1 MNIRNIA
8 LALML
13 TAATALPH
21 PALAQDKPHHSDGMS
36 DYLRFAPWVAT
47 YTLKAAGVEGSSS
60 WKRCMVNSALS
71 MGLTV
76 GVTYT
81 LKQTIH
87 EKRPDG
93 TDNKSFPSGHTAAA
107 FAGAAVLDKEYRKVS
122 PWISVAGYAVAT
134 TVAVDRVCRNHHH
147 WHDVAAGAAIGLLST
162 EAAYWLGDK
171 ITGERSRWHVGT
183 DGQTLSLVVEL

>member
-1 MNIRNIA
+1 M
-8 LALML
+8 
-13 TAATALPH
+13 
-21 PALAQDKPHHSDGMS
+21 
-36 DYLRFAPWVAT
+36 
-47 YTLKAAGVEGSSS
+47 GS
-60 WKRCMVNSALS
+60 
-71 MGLTV
+71 
-76 GVTYT
+76 
-81 LKQTIH
+81 
-87 EKRPDG
+87 PDG

>member
-1 MNIRNIA
+1 M
-8 LALML
+8 ML
-13 TAATALPH
+13 SAATALPH
-21 PALAQDKPHHSDGMS
+21 PAQAQDKPHHSDGMS

-47 YTLKAAGVEGSSS
+47 YTLKAAGVESSSS

-93 TDNKSFPSGHTAAA
+93 TDNKSFPSGHTAVA

-122 PWISVAGYAVAT
+122 PWISVAGYAIAT
-134 TVAVDRVCRNHHH
+134 TVAV
-147 WHDVAAGAAIGLLST
+147 IGLLST

-183 DGQTLSLVVEL
+183 DGQTLSVVVEL

>member
-1 MNIRNIA
+1 M
-8 LALML
+8 ML

-122 PWISVAGYAVAT
+122 PWISVAGYAIAT

-147 WHDVAAGAAIGLLST
+147 WHDVAAGAAIGFLST

>member
-1 MNIRNIA
+1 M
-8 LALML
+8 ML

-93 TDNKSFPSGHTAAA
+93 TDKSRFH
-107 FAGAAVLDKEYRKVS
+107 R
-122 PWISVAGYAVAT
+122 AT
-134 TVAVDRVCRNHHH
+134 PPRLLPALPCSTKNTGRCRH
-147 WHDVAAGAAIGLLST
+147 G
-162 EAAYWLGDK
+162 
-171 ITGERSRWHVGT
+171 
-183 DGQTLSLVVEL
+183 